1 MMKVNIAKARVHVA
15 GHFRAEGSVLG
26 QTVQSF
32 CDGFETRLEVESD
45 EPPERIAGVIRNAE
59 NGCYIMQTIR
69 HPVPVQP
76 EVMVNGSRFD
86 AAAYPAPKRRSS

>member
-1 MMKVNIAKARVHVA
+1 MMKVNITKARVHVA

-26 QTVQSF
+26 QTVQGM

-45 EPPERIAGVIRNAE
+45 EPPERLAGVILNAE

-69 HPVPVQP
+69 NPVPVQT
-76 EVMVNGSRFD
+76 EVIVNGAAFD
-86 AAAYPAPKRRSS
+86 TGAYPAPTRRA

>member
-1 MMKVNIAKARVHVA
+1 MMKVNIRQARVHVV

-26 QTVQSF
+26 QTIQGF

-45 EPPERIAGVIRNAE
+45 EPPERVAGVIRNAE

-69 HPVPVQP
+69 HPVPVKT
-76 EVMVNGSRFD
+76 EVMVNGAAFD
-86 AAAYPAPKRRSS
+86 LEAYPAPRRRA

>member
-1 MMKVNIAKARVHVA
+1 MMKVNISKARVHVA

-26 QTVQSF
+26 QTIQGC

-45 EPPERIAGVIRNAE
+45 ESPERLAGVIRNAE

-69 HPVPVQP
+69 HPVPVQT
-76 EVMVNGSRFD
+76 EVLVNGEAFEV
-86 AAAYPAPKRRSS
+86 AAYPPPRRRS

>member
-1 MMKVNIAKARVHVA
+1 MMKVTITKARVHVA

-26 QTVQSF
+26 QTVQGF

-45 EPPERIAGVIRNAE
+45 EPPEQLAGVIRNAE

-69 HPVPVQP
+69 HPVPVQT
-76 EVMVNGSRFD
+76 EVIVNGMAFD
-86 AAAYPAPKRRSS
+86 LEAYPPPQRRT